1 MHSSKINTNTRCPPL
16 YLLKR
21 EGINKQQMQPVSS
34 ALGLLAP
41 WQHPRGH
48 GARAVSPWRSCDT
61 ERESERKGRRK
72 KREKKKAR
80 EKVKYLP
87 LLSNTS
93 YNSWAVSSR
102 VACCFRGPFISQ
114 RWWVMRTLLPHILSL
129 SQYIL
134 QPLQLQDTA
143 GLLGPLGEMCVC
155 CCKGHRRYLIR
166 DGQSHMSVSE
176 REPLLR
182 LLFILLNSK

>member
-1 MHSSKINTNTRCPPL
+1 MTNAGVLQCTGTVSSLTTPKRPRGESGQPVAKL
-16 YLLKR
+16 RHGAQDLEKR
-21 EGINKQQMQPVSS
+21 EEEEM
-34 ALGLLAP
+34 
-41 WQHPRGH
+41 RG
-48 GARAVSPWRSCDT
+48 
-61 ERESERKGRRK
+61 
-72 KREKKKAR
+72 KKAR

-93 YNSWAVSSR
+93 YNSWAVSGR

-114 RWWVMRTLLPHILSL
+114 RWWVMRTLPPHILSL

-134 QPLQLQDTA
+134 QSSQLQDTA
-143 GLLGPLGEMCVC
+143 GLLGPLGKMCVC
-155 CCKGHRRYLIR
+155 FCKGHRRYLIR
-166 DGQSHMSVSE
+166 DSRSHMSVSE